1 MTIRKWAGL
10 PAVLAALVVCG
21 VLFTGCAKKNLLSPK
36 IQLITS
42 YTQGDAALAE
52 IEGALYTINPQ
63 AQLSELLSGVDP
75 ADVHQ
80 TSYLIDQ
87 AAINFPGGVIFMVAI
102 DSKGAAAHASVLV
115 RTKLKKYYVAPDDG
129 VLSFVL
135 AREGLDRA
143 WVLDKPEFYRANAGA
158 TPFQGIDVIA
168 PIAARLT
175 TATGNPEQLGTL
187 AKTIETFPVNLPH
200 SAGQTVGGEVV
211 YIDSEGTLVTN
222 IPPNFAPWLKEG
234 NLLKFTLGKQ
244 TFNAP
249 LVDSLTDIKVGH
261 YAAVFSAEGRLQIL
275 VNKGSAARVFNAAV
289 GDTFIIHP

>member
-1 MTIRKWAGL
+1 MQIRKWVGPL
-10 PAVLAALVVCG
+10 AVLVACC
-21 VLFTGCAKKNLLSPK
+21 VLFTGCDKKNPLSPK

-42 YTQGDAALAE
+42 YTPGDAALAE
-52 IEGALYTINPQ
+52 IEGTLYTVNPQ
-63 AQLSELLSGVDP
+63 AQLSDLLSGIDA
-75 ADVHQ
+75 ADLHQ
-80 TSYLIDQ
+80 ASYLLDQ
-87 AAINFPGGVIFMVAI
+87 AAINFPGGVVFMVAM
-102 DSKGAAAHASVLV
+102 DTKGNAAHSSVLV

-129 VLSFVL
+129 VLSFVV
-135 AREGLDRA
+135 AREGLDKA
-143 WVLDKPEFYRANAGA
+143 WVLDKPEFYRANAGP
-158 TPFQGIDVIA
+158 TSFQGIDVIA

-175 TATGNPEQLGTL
+175 TASGNPEQLGTVTR
-187 AKTIETFPVNLPH
+187 TIETFPVNLPH

-249 LVDSLTDIKVGH
+249 LVDSLADIKVGH
-261 YAAVFSAEGRLQIL
+261 YAAVYSPEGRLQIL